1 MQADTSTTSP
11 SAHPYQLFVGIDVA
25 AATIAAAWMLTGA
38 KPTAS
43 IDLPQTPE
51 GHRQLCERLLAA
63 CPSATQVLVVMEA
76 TGSYWIRLATF
87 LSLKGFA
94 ISVINPAQSHYFA
107 KALLKRAK
115 TDAIDAQTLTQLA
128 ATLKP
133 SPWEPPPDIY
143 YQLQQRLQHR
153 DALVEQRQQ
162 LRNQLHA
169 LVQFPLV
176 VASVKE
182 SLEQL
187 AQALDEQIQTMDEQV
202 ESLLGEDSAWGQS
215 ASHLC
220 SIKGI
225 GTLTAAWLLVSTLN
239 FGCCP
244 TVEAAV
250 AYAGLAPNPH
260 RSGTS
265 IHGRNRIGHAGNGR
279 LRTALYMASLSATRH
294 NPVVKTFYDRL
305 RAAGK
310 PMKVARCAA
319 ARKLLHI
326 AWAVVKKCQPF
337 DAEYAKVIPS
347 P

>member
-1 MQADTSTTSP
+1 MQVDTSSLSP
-11 SAHPYQLFVGIDVA
+11 SDHPYQLFVGIDIA
-25 AATIAAAWMLTGA
+25 AATVAAAWMQAGA
-38 KPTAS
+38 KPTAA
-43 IDLPQTPE
+43 IDLPQTAE
-51 GHRQLCERLLAA
+51 GHCQLAKRLLAV
-63 CPSATQVLVVMEA
+63 CPSAAEVLVVMEA
-76 TGSYWIRLATF
+76 TGSYWMQLATF

-133 SPWEPPPDIY
+133 SLWEPPPDIY

-176 VASVKE
+176 VASVRE
-182 SLEQL
+182 SLEHL
-187 AQALDEQIQTMDEQV
+187 AQALDEQIQKMDEQV
-202 ESLLGEDSAWGQS
+202 KSLLVENSPWGQS

-239 FGCCP
+239 FGCCA

-265 IHGRNRIGHAGNGR
+265 IRGRDRIGHAGNRR
-279 LRTALYMASLSATRH
+279 LRTSLYMAALSAARF
-294 NPVVKTFYDRL
+294 NPVVKIFYDRL

-310 PMKVARCAA
+310 PKKVAQCAA

-326 AWAVVKKCQPF
+326 AWAVVKKGQPF
-337 DAEYAKVIPS
+337 DAGHAKVIPS